1 MKLSSR
7 TYSPT
12 DWLKTRPYKSLS
24 PYDTFYVQRCR
35 DLYDVL
41 LDHEDWFSEN
51 GLDHDDLISLTSML
65 GGYFEDFTSEIGI
78 WSAFVQHNQT
88 LYGYPLPFYDL
99 VDYDTDYINEADLAF
114 LIWKFTANTAE
125 DLTCAP
131 DHPYIMELAQAAF
144 ELLEDAIDNAPATV
158 FYDTYLTVRAT
169 DNFFSLKE
177 KLNWFG
183 SQSYLLGTE
192 LGPKLL
198 AAQLENGTKA
208 SPEYAGKLAYMT
220 AEPYAFSVRSSFS
233 ALNAAEWFADVAR
246 CSPAVKDAIRQT
258 QFVHM
263 GNFDLVSEADKT
275 YYQFR
280 HLRTR
285 RLYRVRRDS
294 LHNGKPLAGETRKD
308 MFMMSLR
315 QWQTDWW
322 LSGILAAI
330 PATEAQRTKYEAE
343 IVSQAWLY
351 DEADLAKVR
360 EGEGEQ
366 EQAFLAFFG
375 QPLVIFKNEKDYFT
389 AMDALMKYSNDK
401 RPKVMRDVVL
411 PPDAQS
417 RLDQK
422 RDRLTGQ
429 QSLPTQFRKAAD
441 IGLFYRSGIGSMI
454 SPNVKTD
461 AIDLLTAAAPTDK
474 QRRELF
480 EYIAVSMNPWLGRY
494 LLDTYGTRNF
504 RFPISL
510 SRVDAVRDIEF
521 FWRFY
526 SPDEYGPVFPMT
538 VLI

>member
-1 MKLSSR
+1 MKVASHS
-7 TYSPT
+7 YSPT

-35 DLYDVL
+35 DVYDLL
-41 LDHEDWFSEN
+41 LDYEDWFAEN
-51 GLDHDDLISLTSML
+51 ELDRDDLISLTSML

-88 LYGYPLPFYDL
+88 IYGYPLPFYDL
-99 VDYDTDYINEADLAF
+99 ADYDTDYINEADLAF
-114 LIWKFTANTAE
+114 LIWKFLANTVE

-131 DHPYIMELAQAAF
+131 DHPYIMELAQAVF
-144 ELLEDAIDNAPATV
+144 ELLEEAIDDAPATA
-158 FYDTYLTVRAT
+158 FYDTYLRVQAT
-169 DNFFSLKE
+169 DNFFLLKE

-192 LGPKLL
+192 LGPKML
-198 AAQLENGTKA
+198 AAQRENVTKF
-208 SPEYAGKLAYMT
+208 SPEYAGQMAYMT

-246 CSPAVKDAIRQT
+246 CAPAVKDAIRQT

-275 YYQFR
+275 YYEFR
-280 HLRTR
+280 HLQTR

-294 LHNGKPLAGETRKD
+294 LRNGKPLARETRND

-322 LSGILAAI
+322 LSGILAAL
-330 PATEAQRTKYEAE
+330 PATEAQLADFKAKP
-343 IVSQAWLY
+343 VSQAWLY

-360 EGEGEQ
+360 ESERAQ
-366 EQAFLAFFG
+366 EQDFLAFFG
-375 QPLVIFKNEKDYFT
+375 GPLAIFANEKDYF
-389 AMDALMKYSNDK
+389 AAADALMKYSRDN
-401 RPKVMRDVVL
+401 RPKAMRDVVL
-411 PPDAQS
+411 LPDEQA
-417 RLDQK
+417 RLDKK
-422 RDRLTGQ
+422 RDQFTGQ
-429 QSLPTQFRKAAD
+429 QSLPAQFRKAND
-441 IGLFYRSGIGSMI
+441 IGLYYRSGMGSMI
-454 SPNVKTD
+454 FSNVKTD

-480 EYIAVSMNPWLGRY
+480 EYVVVSMNPWLGRY

-504 RFPISL
+504 KFPVSR

-526 SPDEYGPVFPMT
+526 SPDDYGPVFPMIT
-538 VLI
+538 LV